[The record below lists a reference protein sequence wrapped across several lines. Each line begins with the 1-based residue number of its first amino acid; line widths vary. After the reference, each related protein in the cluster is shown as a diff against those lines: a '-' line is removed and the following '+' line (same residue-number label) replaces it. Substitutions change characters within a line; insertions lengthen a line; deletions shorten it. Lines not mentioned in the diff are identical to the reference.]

1 MARLWSEKIV
11 RKEASARDQ
20 LLKKAIIEH
29 RLCKAAG
36 GTNGTWYQWYHAST
50 STILRLSPRSPA
62 LLFAD
67 AERPTIERRDG
78 EI

>member
-29 RLCKAAG
+29 RLCTAAG
-36 GTNGTWYQWYHAST
+36 STWYQWYHA